1 MTDRMSS
8 RSSLISGRSDYL
20 DALDRVGVLSA
31 LAPFDPRPA
40 GTPPLG
46 LDLAGSDIDVLCHAP
61 DPMPFVRTLWAAFSA
76 YPDFRAWQWGSGERP
91 VIAEFR
97 AEGWT
102 FELFGSPQP
111 VQDQIGWRH
120 FRAEQRLLSIG
131 GNRLRT
137 LVMDQ
142 RRRGLKTE
150 PAFAAVLKLSGDP
163 YAALLELDTWSDEA
177 LIRLVAEIGADG
189 SPTAP

>member
-1 MTDRMSS
+1 M
-8 RSSLISGRSDYL
+8 
-20 DALDRVGVLSA
+20 LSA
-31 LAPFDPRPA
+31 LAEFDPRVA

-46 LDLAGSDIDVLCHAP
+46 LALPDSDIDVLCHAP
-61 DPMPFVRTLWAAFSA
+61 DPVQFVRVLWAAFSI
-76 YPDFRAWQWGSGERP
+76 YPDFRAWQWISQERP
-91 VIAEFR
+91 VIAHFS
-97 AEGWT
+97 ADGWT

-120 FRAEQRLLSIG
+120 FRAEQRLLSSG

-137 LVMDQ
+137 LVMEQ
-142 RRRGLKTE
+142 RRRGVKTE

-163 YAALLELDTWSDEA
+163 YAALLELETWSEEA

>member
-1 MTDRMSS
+1 MADRMSS
-8 RSSLISGRSDYL
+8 RSSLTSGRPDYL

-46 LDLAGSDIDVLCHAP
+46 LDLARSDIDVLCHVP
-61 DPMPFVRTLWAAFSA
+61 DPMPFVRALWTAFSA
-76 YPDFRAWQWGSGERP
+76 YPDFKAWQWVSGERP

-111 VQDQIGWRH
+111 VQEQIAWRH
-120 FRAEQRLLSIG
+120 FRAEQRLLSMG
-131 GNRLRT
+131 GTRLHT

-142 RRRGLKTE
+142 RRRGVKTE
-150 PAFAAVLKLSGDP
+150 PAFAAVLNLSGDP
-163 YAALLELDTWSDEA
+163 YEALLDLDTWPDEA
-177 LIRLVAEIGADG
+177 LIRLVAENSEDN
-189 SPTAP
+189 SPTPH